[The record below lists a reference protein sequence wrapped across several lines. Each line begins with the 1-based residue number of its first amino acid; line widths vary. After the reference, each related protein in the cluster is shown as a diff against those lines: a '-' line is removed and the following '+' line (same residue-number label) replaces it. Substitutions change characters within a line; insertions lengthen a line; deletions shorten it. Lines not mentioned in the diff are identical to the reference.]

1 MNRKLIAFMQDPTL
15 RKSLGKR
22 IKVLRKDK
30 QLTQKQLAKEI
41 GSSPGQLNK
50 YESGLNTPPVDK
62 LMMLAEVFQCSLDYL
77 IVGQNIGELPISN
90 QRLAM
95 RFKQLD
101 ELTTNEKE
109 VVIKMLDAMIT
120 TSRIESTLQSFR
132 Q

>member
-1 MNRKLIAFMQDPTL
+1 MQDPTL
-15 RKSLGKR
+15 RKTLGRR
-22 IKVLRKDK
+22 IKQLRKDK

-62 LMMLAEVFQCSLDYL
+62 LLMLAEVFECSLDYL
-77 IVGQNIGELPISN
+77 IAGQNIGEAPVSS

-101 ELTTNEKE
+101 ELTTDEKE

-120 TSRIESTLQSFR
+120 TSKIESTLQSFKR
-132 Q
+132 

>member
-1 MNRKLIAFMQDPTL
+1 MNRNLIAFMQDPTL

-22 IKVLRKDK
+22 IKQLRKDK

-50 YESGLNTPPVDK
+50 YESGLNTPPIDK
-62 LMMLAEVFQCSLDYL
+62 LLMLAEVFGCSLDYL
-77 IVGQNIGELPISN
+77 VVGQSIGEAPVSN

-101 ELTTNEKE
+101 ELNTKEKE

-120 TSRIESTLQSFR
+120 TSRLESTLQSFR